1 MKLTKR
7 DMFGM
12 LLDIV
17 NTVDLPTTMLDGET
31 PAPTREDFSAF
42 LEKQIDQLNKKGS
55 GPRKPTAQQVQN
67 EAYKAQILEILKAN
81 DRPMRIKE
89 IQEAAPELAEV
100 SNQRMSHLLSAMIK
114 VKQVTKTYEKK
125 VPYYSA
131 CV

>member
-7 DMFGM
+7 DMFTM

-17 NTVDLPTTMLDGET
+17 NTVDLPDYAVDGET

-55 GPRKPTAQQVQN
+55 GSRKPTAQQVQN
-67 EAYKAQILEILKAN
+67 EEFKSLILETLKAH

-89 IQEAAPELAEV
+89 IQEATPELEDV

-114 VKQVTKTYEKK
+114 VEQVTKTYEKK